1 MLGYKRPSHDTW
13 SYSVCSCYHENELG
27 DETWSCFENPAR
39 QDFKT
44 LIDLREQ
51 QLGRLVSFI
60 NSKRQ
65 SIAKIK
71 KSFTQKAER
80 FSICH
85 FRP

>member
-1 MLGYKRPSHDTW
+1 MLGYKRPPHDTW
-13 SYSVCSCYHENELG
+13 SYSVCSCYHENELV
-27 DETWSCFENPAR
+27 DETRSCFGNPAR
-39 QDFKT
+39 QGFKT

-80 FSICH
+80 FSISH